1 MLHSL
6 NSNRT
11 TKWVIVLAWAF
22 LAATRI
28 AEVDH
33 RVMKANPGELARA
46 IESLVRNRP
55 RTVKPNTA
63 GGA

>member
-11 TKWVIVLAWAF
+11 TKLVIVLASPWT
-22 LAATRI
+22 AATRI

-33 RVMKANPGELARA
+33 RVMQANPGELARA

-55 RTVKPNTA
+55 RNVKPNTA